1 MGRSCLF
8 FLSALPRRTVIGL
21 CGYRSGRQSA
31 LPKLPAKTLEQG
43 APVSNIAN
51 KKAGT
56 RRTGS
61 DLGTVLNVANFKK
74 YIYRTRRTGSVLVF
88 ECCQ

>member
-8 FLSALPRRTVIGL
+8 FLSALPRRTVIGP
-21 CGYRSGRQSA
+21 CGYRSRRQSA
-31 LPKLPAKTLEQG
+31 VPKLPVKNVEQG
-43 APVSNIAN
+43 GLVLNVAN

-61 DLGTVLNVANFKK
+61 DLGTVLTVANFKK
-74 YIYRTRRTGSVLVF
+74 IEQGELVGSDF